1 MSLKIVIRRA
11 RRRDFHA
18 AQTAKMESC
27 ESEKLREK
35 RQKLTS
41 WRIDLLQILSV
52 TQLIMVNPF
61 PHKTQIL
68 SERFRDKGKVQPA
81 FRRVE
86 TNLGVNPC
94 RRRIEF
100 SVSEIEALKISAF
113 EPVF

>member
-1 MSLKIVIRRA
+1 MSPKIVIRRA

-52 TQLIMVNPF
+52 TQLIMVSFKPI
-61 PHKTQIL
+61 PHKAQIL
-68 SERFRDKGKVQPA
+68 SERLRD
-81 FRRVE
+81 
-86 TNLGVNPC
+86 
-94 RRRIEF
+94 
-100 SVSEIEALKISAF
+100 
-113 EPVF
+113 